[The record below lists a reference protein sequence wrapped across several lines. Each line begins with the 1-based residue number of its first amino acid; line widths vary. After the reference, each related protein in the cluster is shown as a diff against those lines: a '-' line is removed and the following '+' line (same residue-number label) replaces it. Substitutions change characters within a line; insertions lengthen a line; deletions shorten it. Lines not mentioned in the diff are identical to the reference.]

1 MPKDTFLNLKSEK
14 KEKIEKAITDEFTK
28 NSFEQV
34 SISNIIQ
41 RAQIPRGS
49 FYQYFE
55 DKKDAVQY
63 IIQKFIISEHEKVWE
78 LLQETNGDIFETAI
92 GVYDYMTNASEL
104 ELVKHIL
111 EELRKSNTNVFE
123 ADIKFD
129 KKKNIVKAV
138 NRDILKIEKEDDLIY
153 FFRII
158 TDIIRPIAIET
169 MSKRIEPEKGKKILE
184 RELEILKRGMKK

>member
-63 IIQKFIISEHEKVWE
+63 IIQKFIFLNRLQMFNNSKGHRI
-78 LLQETNGDIFETAI
+78 LLFIYLCILPAWQTARAKCI
-92 GVYDYMTNASEL
+92 Q
-104 ELVKHIL
+104 
-111 EELRKSNTNVFE
+111 
-123 ADIKFD
+123 
-129 KKKNIVKAV
+129 KAECWNLL
-138 NRDILKIEKEDDLIY
+138 NR
-153 FFRII
+153 
-158 TDIIRPIAIET
+158 PA
-169 MSKRIEPEKGKKILE
+169 
-184 RELEILKRGMKK
+184 

>member
-1 MPKDTFLNLKSEK
+1 MPKDTFFNLKSEK
-14 KEKIEKAITDEFTK
+14 REKIENAIIEEFTK
-28 NSFEQV
+28 NSFEQL

>member
-1 MPKDTFLNLKSEK
+1 MPKSTFFNLKSEK
-14 KEKIEKAITDEFTK
+14 REKIENAIIEEFTK
-28 NSFEQV
+28 NSFEQL

-41 RAQIPRGS
+41 KAQIPRGS

-55 DKKDAVQY
+55 DKRDAIQY
-63 IIQKFIISEHEKVWE
+63 IIQKFVIREHEKVWE

-138 NRDILKIEKEDDLIY
+138 NRNILKIEKEDDLIY